1 MWLQG
6 RLGTGTAE
14 WGPLWAGS
22 QTQAHL
28 AVARAGLHERT
39 PQLAPEH
46 SLFQDRQRDWAW
58 ATALHTR
65 LQNTGLERTVLGG
78 RREYWGTHRPGVG
91 VGAVCRGVQL

>member
-6 RLGTGTAE
+6 QLGTGTVE

-39 PQLAPEH
+39 PHLTPKH
-46 SLFQDRQRDWAW
+46 SLFQDRKLD
-58 ATALHTR
+58 
-65 LQNTGLERTVLGG
+65 
-78 RREYWGTHRPGVG
+78 
-91 VGAVCRGVQL
+91 